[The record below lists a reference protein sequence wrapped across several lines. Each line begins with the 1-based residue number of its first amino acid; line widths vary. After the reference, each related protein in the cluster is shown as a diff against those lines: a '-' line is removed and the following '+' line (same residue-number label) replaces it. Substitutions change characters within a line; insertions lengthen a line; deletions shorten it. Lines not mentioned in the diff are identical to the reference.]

1 MKFAIEKGIL
11 LENLTNVIKGV
22 STKNVIP
29 VLNGIKFELNND
41 GLTLLASDSEL
52 TVETFIDKALITNIE
67 NNGIAIISSKYILDI
82 IRKMPSEIINF
93 EMVDNLNIKIYSESN
108 VYNLNCLDP
117 MDYPNIKLSVHKD
130 PIVLKANVLK
140 EIINQTSFAIS
151 NQELRPILTG
161 LNLKIT
167 GDLLECIATD
177 SYRLAKK
184 NLKLDN
190 PVSSDV
196 NIVIPGKN
204 VIELEKIL
212 TDEDDVM
219 VHIFSNRVLF
229 QYKNIKFQSNLL
241 SGTYPNTSNLI
252 PTEFDILVQIKK
264 NDFGGAVDR
273 AALLTQGKDK
283 NIIKMKI
290 EHKQMVINSTASEI
304 GRTEE
309 TLVVDTD
316 EKSNIDISFSAKFM
330 LEALKT
336 INDEDVLIMLNDD
349 VKPIIVKSL
358 TDESLIQLILPIKT
372 Y

>member
-1 MKFAIEKGIL
+1 M
-11 LENLTNVIKGV
+11 
-22 STKNVIP
+22 
-29 VLNGIKFELNND
+29 NND

-196 NIVIPGKN
+196 NIVIPG
-204 VIELEKIL
+204 
-212 TDEDDVM
+212 
-219 VHIFSNRVLF
+219 
-229 QYKNIKFQSNLL
+229 
-241 SGTYPNTSNLI
+241 
-252 PTEFDILVQIKK
+252 
-264 NDFGGAVDR
+264 
-273 AALLTQGKDK
+273 
-283 NIIKMKI
+283 
-290 EHKQMVINSTASEI
+290 IN
-304 GRTEE
+304 
-309 TLVVDTD
+309 
-316 EKSNIDISFSAKFM
+316 
-330 LEALKT
+330 
-336 INDEDVLIMLNDD
+336 
-349 VKPIIVKSL
+349 
-358 TDESLIQLILPIKT
+358 
-372 Y
+372 